1 MNWNEIFEPPTLV
14 FLVGALIA
22 IVAIISHHARLAA
35 QHEASTELARSMVER
50 GIPANEIERVLA
62 ALASGADPQA
72 RVVREMKRA

>member
-22 IVAIISHHARLAA
+22 IVAIISHHARHAA
-35 QHEASTELARSMVER
+35 QHLASTELARSMVER
-50 GIPANEIERVLA
+50 GIPAHEIERVLA
-62 ALASGADPQA
+62 GLASGADPQA

>member
-22 IVAIISHHARLAA
+22 IVAIISHHARHAA
-35 QHEASTELARSMVER
+35 QHQASTELARNMVER
-50 GIPANEIERVLA
+50 GIHANEIERVLA
-62 ALASGADPQA
+62 GLASGADPQA